1 MPWTVV
7 SPPRPIAGTGQ
18 TLAIGAA
25 SVASA
30 AFGPGVQMIMVSATG
45 NCHIA
50 IGSAPTAVATDLLI
64 KATDPPLALKIAPG
78 DKIAVIQDGTAT
90 GNLYVV
96 QATH

>member
-7 SPPRPIAGTGQ
+7 SPPRPIAGSGQ
-18 TLAIGAA
+18 NLAIGAA

-30 AFGPGVQMIMVSATG
+30 AFGAGVQMIMVSAMG

-50 IGSAPTAVATDLLI
+50 LGNAPVATATDLLV
-64 KATDPPLALKIAPG
+64 KATDPPLLLTIAAG
-78 DKIAVIQDGTAT
+78 QKLAVIQDGAAT
-90 GNLYVV
+90 GNLNIV